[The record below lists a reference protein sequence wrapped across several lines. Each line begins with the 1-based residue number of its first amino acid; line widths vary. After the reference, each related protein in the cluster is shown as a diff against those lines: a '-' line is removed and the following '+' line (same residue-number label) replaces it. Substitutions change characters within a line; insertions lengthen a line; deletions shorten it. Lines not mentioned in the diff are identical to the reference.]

1 MPKQL
6 EKKKTTELEDI
17 AIKLSGSD
25 SPGGAGEELRSF
37 TGSQPKSL
45 QPKPEPGDTQQVR
58 LSTGLLVE
66 LELVDKYQSKFTQ
79 AFKFRYRLRHQGIP
93 LYGASIIVDLDEDNK
108 FLFANSSEVAQD
120 EAVKKGFPDKNPK
133 VTEEDLKDS
142 IYKYCLKKGEP
153 ISPGGSG
160 EELRGFT
167 GSQPK
172 PEPGDT
178 QRVQLSTSP
187 EALEHCDVN
196 PQLYY
201 YFKHFSNGSSHKL
214 GEWRL
219 VYVTNIKVMAP
230 TSGGKSVGTSLE
242 LTDYVIDAHTGE
254 IMLELSNLR
263 TFC

>member
-17 AIKLSGSD
+17 AIRLSGSD
-25 SPGGAGEELRSF
+25 SPGGAGEELRSLA
-37 TGSQPKSL
+37 GSQPKSL
-45 QPKPEPGDTQQVR
+45 QPKPEPRNTQQVR

-66 LELVDKYQSKFTQ
+66 FELVDKYQSKFTQ
-79 AFKFRYRLRHQGIP
+79 AFKFKYRLRYQGIP
-93 LYGASIIVDLDEDNK
+93 LYGSSIIVDLDEDNK

-133 VTEEDLKDS
+133 VTEKDLKDS
-142 IYKYCLKKGEP
+142 IYEYCLKKGEP
-153 ISPGGSG
+153 ISP
-160 EELRGFT
+160 
-167 GSQPK
+167 
-172 PEPGDT
+172 
-178 QRVQLSTSP
+178 
-187 EALEHCDVN
+187 EALKDCDIN

-254 IMLELSNLR
+254 IILELSNLR

>member
-17 AIKLSGSD
+17 AIELSGSG

-45 QPKPEPGDTQQVR
+45 QPKPEPRNTQQVL

-79 AFKFRYRLRHQGIP
+79 AFKFKYRLRYQGIP
-93 LYGASIIVDLDEDNK
+93 LYGSSIIVDLDEDNK

-133 VTEEDLKDS
+133 VTEKDLKDS
-142 IYKYCLKKGEP
+142 IYEYCLKKGEP
-153 ISPGGSG
+153 I
-160 EELRGFT
+160 
-167 GSQPK
+167 
-172 PEPGDT
+172 
-178 QRVQLSTSP
+178 SP

-230 TSGGKSVGTSLE
+230 TGGEKSVGTSLE
-242 LTDYVIDAHTGE
+242 LTDYMIDAHTGE
-254 IMLELSNLR
+254 MMLELSNLR
-263 TFC
+263 TFG

>member
-17 AIKLSGSD
+17 AIELSGSG

-45 QPKPEPGDTQQVR
+45 QPKPEPRNTQQVR

-66 LELVDKYQSKFTQ
+66 FERVDKYQSKFTQ
-79 AFKFRYRLRHQGIP
+79 AFKFKYRLRYQGIP
-93 LYGASIIVDLDEDNK
+93 LYGSSIIVDLDEDNK

-133 VTEEDLKDS
+133 VTEKDLKDS
-142 IYKYCLKKGEP
+142 ISEYCLNLKKGEP
-153 ISPGGSG
+153 ISP
-160 EELRGFT
+160 
-167 GSQPK
+167 
-172 PEPGDT
+172 
-178 QRVQLSTSP
+178 
-187 EALEHCDVN
+187 EALKHCDVN

-242 LTDYVIDAHTGE
+242 LTDYMIDAHTGE
-254 IMLELSNLR
+254 IILELSNLR

>member
-17 AIKLSGSD
+17 AIDIAIELSGSG

-37 TGSQPKSL
+37 TSSPSKSL
-45 QPKPEPGDTQQVR
+45 QPKPEPGDTQRVQLPTDLPVQF
-58 LSTGLLVE
+58 
-66 LELVDKYQSKFTQ
+66 ELVDKYQSKFTQ
-79 AFKFRYRLRHQGIP
+79 ASKFKYRLRHQGIP
-93 LYGASIIVDLDEDNK
+93 LYGSSIIVDLDEDNK

-133 VTEEDLKDS
+133 VPEEDLKDS

-153 ISPGGSG
+153 ISP
-160 EELRGFT
+160 
-167 GSQPK
+167 
-172 PEPGDT
+172 
-178 QRVQLSTSP
+178 
-187 EALEHCDVN
+187 EALKDCDIN

>member
-1 MPKQL
+1 MPKEL

-17 AIKLSGSD
+17 AIDIAIRLSGSD

-37 TGSQPKSL
+37 TSSPSKSL
-45 QPKPEPGDTQQVR
+45 QPKPEPGDTQRVQLPTDLPVQF
-58 LSTGLLVE
+58 
-66 LELVDKYQSKFTQ
+66 ELVDKYQSKFTQ
-79 AFKFRYRLRHQGIP
+79 AFKFKYRLRYQGIP
-93 LYGASIIVDLDEDNK
+93 LYGSSIIVDLDEDNK

-120 EAVKKGFPDKNPK
+120 EAVKKGFPGKNPK
-133 VTEEDLKDS
+133 VPEEDLKDS

-153 ISPGGSG
+153 I
-160 EELRGFT
+160 
-167 GSQPK
+167 
-172 PEPGDT
+172 
-178 QRVQLSTSP
+178 SP

-242 LTDYVIDAHTGE
+242 LTDYMIDAHTGE

>member
-6 EKKKTTELEDI
+6 EKKKTTELEHR
-17 AIKLSGSD
+17 AIELSQKKKTTELEHRAIELSRPG

-37 TGSQPKSL
+37 IGSQPK
-45 QPKPEPGDTQQVR
+45 PDPRNTQQVQ
-58 LSTGLLVE
+58 LSTGLPVE
-66 LELVDKYQSKFTQ
+66 FELVDKYQSKFTQ
-79 AFKFRYRLRHQGIP
+79 AFKFKYRLRYQGIP
-93 LYGASIIVDLDEDNK
+93 LYGSSIIVDLDEDNK

-133 VTEEDLKDS
+133 VTEKDLKDS
-142 IYKYCLKKGEP
+142 ISKYCLEKGEP
-153 ISPGGSG
+153 I
-160 EELRGFT
+160 
-167 GSQPK
+167 
-172 PEPGDT
+172 
-178 QRVQLSTSP
+178 SP

-230 TSGGKSVGTSLE
+230 TGGEKSVGTSLE

>member
-37 TGSQPKSL
+37 TSSPSKSL
-45 QPKPEPGDTQQVR
+45 QPKLEPRYTKQVR

-66 LELVDKYQSKFTQ
+66 FELVDKYQSKFTQ
-79 AFKFRYRLRHQGIP
+79 AFKFKYRLRYQGIP
-93 LYGASIIVDLDEDNK
+93 LYGSSIIVDLDEDNK

-133 VTEEDLKDS
+133 VTEEDIKDS
-142 IYKYCLKKGEP
+142 IYEYCLKKGEP
-153 ISPGGSG
+153 I
-160 EELRGFT
+160 
-167 GSQPK
+167 
-172 PEPGDT
+172 
-178 QRVQLSTSP
+178 SP

-230 TSGGKSVGTSLE
+230 TGGEKSVGTSLE
-242 LTDYVIDAHTGE
+242 LTDYMIDAHTGE

>member
-37 TGSQPKSL
+37 TSSPSKSL
-45 QPKPEPGDTQQVR
+45 QPKPEPRNTQQVR

-66 LELVDKYQSKFTQ
+66 FERVDKYQSKFTQ
-79 AFKFRYRLRHQGIP
+79 AFKFKYRLRYQGIP
-93 LYGASIIVDLDEDNK
+93 LYGSSIIVDLDEDNK

-120 EAVKKGFPDKNPK
+120 EAIKKGFPDKNPK
-133 VTEEDLKDS
+133 VTEKDLKDS
-142 IYKYCLKKGEP
+142 IYEYCLKKGEP
-153 ISPGGSG
+153 ISP
-160 EELRGFT
+160 
-167 GSQPK
+167 
-172 PEPGDT
+172 
-178 QRVQLSTSP
+178 
-187 EALEHCDVN
+187 EALKDCDIN

-230 TSGGKSVGTSLE
+230 TGGEKSVGTSLE
-242 LTDYVIDAHTGE
+242 LTDYMIDAHTGE
-254 IMLELSNLR
+254 IMLELPNLR

>member
-6 EKKKTTELEDI
+6 EKKKTTELEHR
-17 AIKLSGSD
+17 AIELSRSG
-25 SPGGAGEELRSF
+25 SPGGAEEEWSYF
-37 TGSQPKSL
+37 TSPPPKSL
-45 QPKPEPGDTQQVR
+45 QHKLEPRDTQRVR

-66 LELVDKYQSKFTQ
+66 FELVDKYQSKFTQ
-79 AFKFRYRLRHQGIP
+79 AFKFKYRLRYQGIP
-93 LYGASIIVDLDEDNK
+93 LYGSSIIVDLDEDNK

-120 EAVKKGFPDKNPK
+120 EAVKKGFPGKNPK
-133 VTEEDLKDS
+133 VPEEDLKDS

-153 ISPGGSG
+153 I
-160 EELRGFT
+160 
-167 GSQPK
+167 
-172 PEPGDT
+172 
-178 QRVQLSTSP
+178 SP

-242 LTDYVIDAHTGE
+242 LTDYMIDAHTGE

>member
-25 SPGGAGEELRSF
+25 SPGGAEEEFCLF

-45 QPKPEPGDTQQVR
+45 QPKLEPRYTKQVR

-66 LELVDKYQSKFTQ
+66 FELVDKYQSKFTQ
-79 AFKFRYRLRHQGIP
+79 AFKFKYRLRYQGIP
-93 LYGASIIVDLDEDNK
+93 LYGSSIIVDLDEDNK

-133 VTEEDLKDS
+133 VPEEDLKDS

-153 ISPGGSG
+153 IS
-160 EELRGFT
+160 R
-167 GSQPK
+167 
-172 PEPGDT
+172 
-178 QRVQLSTSP
+178 
-187 EALEHCDVN
+187 EALKDCDIN

-230 TSGGKSVGTSLE
+230 TGGEKSVGTSLE

>member
-6 EKKKTTELEDI
+6 EKKKTTELKDI
-17 AIKLSGSD
+17 AIRLSGSD
-25 SPGGAGEELRSF
+25 SPGGAGEELRSL

-45 QPKPEPGDTQQVR
+45 QPKPEPRNTQQVR

-66 LELVDKYQSKFTQ
+66 FELVDKYQSKFTQ
-79 AFKFRYRLRHQGIP
+79 AFKFKYRLRYQGIP
-93 LYGASIIVDLDEDNK
+93 LYGSSIIVDLDEDNK

-133 VTEEDLKDS
+133 VPEEDLKDS

-153 ISPGGSG
+153 IS
-160 EELRGFT
+160 R
-167 GSQPK
+167 
-172 PEPGDT
+172 
-178 QRVQLSTSP
+178 
-187 EALEHCDVN
+187 EALKDCDIN

-230 TSGGKSVGTSLE
+230 TGGEKSVGTSLE

>member
-6 EKKKTTELEDI
+6 EKKKTTELEHI
-17 AIKLSGSD
+17 AIELSRSG
-25 SPGGAGEELRSF
+25 SPGGAEEAFHRF

-45 QPKPEPGDTQQVR
+45 QPKPEPRNTQQVR

-66 LELVDKYQSKFTQ
+66 FELVDKYQSKFTQ
-79 AFKFRYRLRHQGIP
+79 ASKFKYRLRYQGIP
-93 LYGASIIVDLDEDNK
+93 LYGSSIIVDLDEDNK

-133 VTEEDLKDS
+133 VTEKDLKDS
-142 IYKYCLKKGEP
+142 ISEYCLNLKKGEP
-153 ISPGGSG
+153 ISP
-160 EELRGFT
+160 
-167 GSQPK
+167 
-172 PEPGDT
+172 
-178 QRVQLSTSP
+178 
-187 EALEHCDVN
+187 EALKDCDIN

-254 IMLELSNLR
+254 IILELSNLR

>member
-17 AIKLSGSD
+17 AIELSGSG
-25 SPGGAGEELRSF
+25 SPGGAEEEFSRF
-37 TGSQPKSL
+37 TGSQPKL
-45 QPKPEPGDTQQVR
+45 EPRDTQRVR

-66 LELVDKYQSKFTQ
+66 FELVDKYQSKFTQ
-79 AFKFRYRLRHQGIP
+79 AFKFKYRLQYQGIP
-93 LYGASIIVDLDEDNK
+93 LYGSSIIVDLDKDNK

-120 EAVKKGFPDKNPK
+120 EAVNKGFPDKNPK
-133 VTEEDLKDS
+133 VTEKDLKDS
-142 IYKYCLKKGEP
+142 ISKYCLKKGES
-153 ISPGGSG
+153 I
-160 EELRGFT
+160 
-167 GSQPK
+167 
-172 PEPGDT
+172 
-178 QRVQLSTSP
+178 SP
-187 EALEHCDVN
+187 EALKDCDIN
-196 PQLYY
+196 PELYY

>member
-6 EKKKTTELEDI
+6 EKKKTTELEHR
-17 AIKLSGSD
+17 AIELSRSG
-25 SPGGAGEELRSF
+25 SPGGAEEELRLF

-45 QPKPEPGDTQQVR
+45 QPKPEPRDTQQVR
-58 LSTGLLVE
+58 LSTGLPVE
-66 LELVDKYQSKFTQ
+66 FELVGKYQSKFTQ
-79 AFKFRYRLRHQGIP
+79 AFKFKYRLRYQGIP
-93 LYGASIIVDLDEDNK
+93 LYGSSIIVDLDEDNK

-120 EAVKKGFPDKNPK
+120 EAVNKGFPDKNPK

-142 IYKYCLKKGEP
+142 IYEYCLNKGEP
-153 ISPGGSG
+153 IS
-160 EELRGFT
+160 R
-167 GSQPK
+167 
-172 PEPGDT
+172 
-178 QRVQLSTSP
+178 
-187 EALEHCDVN
+187 EALEHCEVN

-230 TSGGKSVGTSLE
+230 TSGEKSVGTSLE

-254 IMLELSNLR
+254 IILEISNLR

>member
-6 EKKKTTELEDI
+6 EKKKTTELEHR
-17 AIKLSGSD
+17 AIELSRSG
-25 SPGGAGEELRSF
+25 SPGGAEEEWSYF
-37 TGSQPKSL
+37 TSPPPKSL
-45 QPKPEPGDTQQVR
+45 QPKLEPRDTQRVR

-66 LELVDKYQSKFTQ
+66 FELVDKYQSKFTQ
-79 AFKFRYRLRHQGIP
+79 AFKFKYRLRYQGIP
-93 LYGASIIVDLDEDNK
+93 LYGSSIIVDLDEDNK

-133 VTEEDLKDS
+133 VTEKDLKDS
-142 IYKYCLKKGEP
+142 ISKYCLEKGEP
-153 ISPGGSG
+153 I
-160 EELRGFT
+160 
-167 GSQPK
+167 
-172 PEPGDT
+172 
-178 QRVQLSTSP
+178 SP